1 MATTASG
8 ALQATQTQYSSDNV
22 MQFNQNRS
30 YNYNNNYNNNNNHTR
45 ARVERALDTEKQ
57 AAFHTLMHGDFA
69 QVYEDSIGR
78 PMPRVVEREIA
89 EMMEHGIS
97 SGLIAAVLEYTAAAP
112 RPSWAYAR
120 TVILRN
126 YAKGIN
132 DEEEFN
138 ESIGGLKW

>member
-8 ALQATQTQYSSDNV
+8 VCKATQTQYPSDNV
-22 MQFNQNRS
+22 MQFNQNRNNNNNY
-30 YNYNNNYNNNNNHTR
+30 YNYNNNNTR
-45 ARVERALDTEKQ
+45 ARVERALSTEVHANNQK
-57 AAFHTLMHGDFA
+57 AMHGDFG
-69 QVYEDSIGR
+69 QIYEDSIGR
-78 PMPRVVEREIA
+78 PMPRVVDREIS
-89 EMMEHGIS
+89 EMMGRGIS

-120 TVILRN
+120 AVILRN

-138 ESIGGLKW
+138 ESIGGMRF

>member
-1 MATTASG
+1 MEAE
-8 ALQATQTQYSSDNV
+8 LQANSQKI
-22 MQFNQNRS
+22 
-30 YNYNNNYNNNNNHTR
+30 H
-45 ARVERALDTEKQ
+45 
-57 AAFHTLMHGDFA
+57 HGDFG
-69 QVYEDSIGR
+69 QLYEDSIGR

-89 EMMEHGIS
+89 EMMERGVS
-97 SGLIAAVLEYTAAAP
+97 SSLIGAVLEYTAAAP

-120 TVILRN
+120 AVILRN